1 MLPAAEKERIVRDA
15 TVPGKITLC
24 TRAFGRGV
32 DFQVRDPTVAGKGG
46 VHVVQTFMAETMAEE
61 TQIKGRTARQ
71 GETGSH
77 SFVLCQEDLVSEL
90 GVDMGKFNGFD
101 SAVKKLA
108 YLHEKRDAKF
118 AAAFAKC
125 IEAAD
130 GAKAKHDI
138 SVKFLEALRTG
149 DQRAVADKLAEWAE

>member
-1 MLPAAEKERIVRDA
+1 M
-15 TVPGKITLC
+15 
-24 TRAFGRGV
+24 
-32 DFQVRDPTVAGKGG
+32 RDPTVAGKGG

-125 IEAAD
+125 IQAAD
-130 GAKAKHDI
+130 GAKVEHDV
-138 SVKFLEALRTG
+138 SVEFLKALRAG
-149 DQRAVADKLAEWAE
+149 ERDKVVQQLTEWT